1 MKKIKLSIYT
11 LLLSLAFIS
20 CESETTDLVEG
31 TVKETQQ
38 IEVGFSDTNNNAIV
52 LEDGGKASLEVFI
65 SKALPYEA
73 TVELEITSSDNSLKK
88 ASGDDELTYD
98 AMVKIPA
105 GSTSVAA
112 NFSFINDEKS
122 DGSETYTVVVKN
134 VTTSST
140 LTGQYITNS
149 NDQAKLSRT
158 ILVFDTLPDVIK
170 TTQGAVDMNLS
181 WLDGRRDMDLYLL
194 TEDARPTRANTID
207 FSEGFRPSE
216 TVTLPAAQAD
226 GKFYLFVNQYRFT
239 ADVDYTMKY
248 TFPDGQMLDLSGTV
262 SDDSVIYTI
271 NKITNG
277 SEIIYLISKA

>member
-11 LLLSLAFIS
+11 ILLSLALVS

-38 IEVGFSDTNNNAIV
+38 IEVGFSDTNNNAVV
-52 LEDGGKASLEVFI
+52 LEDGGKASLEVSI

-88 ASGDDELTYD
+88 ASGADELTYD

-149 NDQAKLSRT
+149 IDQAKLSRT

-170 TTQGAVDMNLS
+170 TTEGAVDMNLS
-181 WLDGRRDMDLYLL
+181 WLDGRRDMDLYIL
-194 TEDARPTRANTID
+194 TENARPTRANTID

-239 ADVDYTMKY
+239 ADVDYAMKY

-277 SEIIYLISKA
+277 SEIIYLISKV